1 MAAGRPPEGQ
11 EPDGVPIPRRLLAE
25 LLGTF
30 ALTFVAA
37 GAGVVGA
44 VSGGEVDHVARSVAP
59 GLLIA
64 AFIYAM
70 GDVSGA
76 HFNPAVTLAFVAR
89 RLFPAGLAPLYW
101 LMQIAGALAAALVLR
116 VLFGESAAR
125 MGETRPI
132 DGELVAVVVEALL
145 TWLLVTVVLGT
156 ADRYRSVGPNA
167 ALAVGATIALCGL
180 AMGPITGASMN
191 PARSMGPAVV
201 NGELGS
207 LWIYLVGPLLG
218 AFLAA
223 GSAILLHGQRPP
235 SGAKSLEAAEG
246 KGASSGSSV
255 ESRSD

>member
-1 MAAGRPPEGQ
+1 VVAHRPAEGH
-11 EPDGVPIPRRLLAE
+11 EPDAEVPIPRRLLAE

-37 GAGVVGA
+37 GAAVVGA

-59 GLLIA
+59 GLLVA

-89 RLFPAGLAPLYW
+89 RLFPAELAPLYW
-101 LMQIAGALAAALVLR
+101 LVQIAGALAAALTLR
-116 VLFGESAAR
+116 VLFGTAAAHL
-125 MGETRPI
+125 GQTRPTHG
-132 DGELVAVVVEALL
+132 DLVGLVVEAVL

-191 PARSMGPAVV
+191 PARSIGPAVV
-201 NGELGS
+201 NGDLGS

-218 AFLAA
+218 ALVAA
-223 GSAILLHGQRPP
+223 GTAILLHGERPP
-235 SGAKSLEAAEG
+235 RGGKSVEAAEG
-246 KGASSGSSV
+246 KGASS
-255 ESRSD
+255 EP